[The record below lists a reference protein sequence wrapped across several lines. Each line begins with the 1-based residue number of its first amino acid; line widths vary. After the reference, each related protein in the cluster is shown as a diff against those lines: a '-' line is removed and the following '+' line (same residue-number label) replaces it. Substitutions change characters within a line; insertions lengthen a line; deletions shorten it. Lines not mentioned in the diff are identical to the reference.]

1 MVSRSNDIIVLAPP
15 KTASNS
21 LYKCLEDSGVE
32 FDRLPFNKGN
42 VKQHQ
47 TLSELCNTFDVLDVN
62 IVDFKII
69 QIVRNPLDRLVSSF
83 LHHNRMVSK
92 PIEFDN
98 LIEDL
103 VELKPLLPNN
113 IDEFYD
119 HMYEPHWVLK
129 MEGKPHWGGIRLW
142 YEQNWYNDKFAN
154 VKTFKLED
162 LQKDVKPL
170 ADYLNLDIK
179 EFPIENKHNTED
191 YLSYYTNEQIEIVKD
206 LYKRDFKLFDYE
218 L

>member
-1 MVSRSNDIIVLAPP
+1 MVSRNNGIIVLTPP

-21 LYKCLEDSGVE
+21 LYKCLEDSGVV
-32 FDRLPFNKGN
+32 FDLLPHRKADI
-42 VKQHQ
+42 KQHQ
-47 TLSELCNTFDVLDVN
+47 TLGELCKTFDVLDVN

-69 QIVRNPLDRLVSSF
+69 QIVRNPLDRLVSAF
-83 LHHNRMVSK
+83 LHHNRMVEA
-92 PIEFDN
+92 PIEFDT

-142 YEQNWYNDKFAN
+142 YEQNWYNNKFAN

-162 LQKDVKPL
+162 LQKDVQPL
-170 ADYLNLDIK
+170 AKYLNLDIK
-179 EFPIENKHNTED
+179 EFPTENIHNTKD
-191 YLSYYTNEQIEIVKD
+191 YLSYYTDEQIKIVKE
-206 LYKRDFKLFDYE
+206 LYKTDFKLFDYE

>member
-1 MVSRSNDIIVLAPP
+1 MVSRNSDIIVLAPP

-21 LYKCLEDSGVE
+21 LYKCLEDSGVI
-32 FDRLPFNKGN
+32 FDRLPFNKAN

-47 TLSELCNTFDVLDVN
+47 TIGELCKTYDILDVN

-69 QIVRNPLDRLVSSF
+69 QIVRNPLDRFVSSF
-83 LHHNRMVSK
+83 LHHNRMVET

-113 IDEFYD
+113 IDEFYN

-142 YEQNWYNDKFAN
+142 YEQNWYNDKFSN

-162 LQKDVKPL
+162 LQKDVQPL
-170 ADYLNLDIK
+170 ASYLNLDIK
-179 EFPIENKHNTED
+179 EFPTENRYNTKD
-191 YLSYYTNEQIEIVKD
+191 YLSYYTDKQIEIVKE
-206 LYKRDFKLFDYE
+206 LYKTDFKLFDYE

>member
-1 MVSRSNDIIVLAPP
+1 MVSRNNDIIVLAPP

-21 LYKCLEDSGVE
+21 LFKCLEDSGVV
-32 FDRLPFNKGN
+32 FDLLPFNKAK

-47 TLSELCNTFDVLDVN
+47 TLGELCNAFDVLDVN

-83 LHHNRMVSK
+83 LHHNRMVET
-92 PIEFDN
+92 PIEFDT

-103 VELKPLLPNN
+103 VELKSLLPNN

-162 LQKDVKPL
+162 LQKDVQPL
-170 ADYLNLDIK
+170 AEYLNLDIK
-179 EFPIENKHNTED
+179 EFPTENRHNTKD
-191 YLSYYTNEQIEIVKD
+191 YLSYYTDKQIEIVKE
-206 LYKRDFKLFDYE
+206 LYKNDFKLFDYE